1 MSEVDLEEVKDHE
14 HEHSH
19 EGNGEEVVHEHEETL
34 LEHAAHEYDFMKSL
48 KHHTLPWPAWEIAH
62 KPLLV
67 FNSAKYADLNYDYFA
82 HKPEYADATPTADQ
96 LAWASDYV
104 VKVQGYRGEEG
115 VPYNAQQLAKAM
127 VVGESK
133 AIIGTFPK
141 SLSFV
146 NHLTF
151 FGGVALVLM
160 ALFVCVL
167 GRRKADQLK
176 PKGRVQNMI
185 EAVTLYIRDE
195 VVRPSIHHGDGWTAH
210 FTALFLAVLSFNLF
224 GLIPG
229 GGAASAH
236 IPITAAFA
244 VMTLLTML
252 VFGMKEQGIGTF
264 WVTLVPVPFTL
275 APMGLA
281 IWLILAVIEVA
292 GLIIKPVALAI
303 RLFANMFAGHV
314 VILSF
319 TSLFFIVISAGAS
332 DFLASALGGFG
343 IIVAIAIFLLK
354 ILVSFIQA
362 YVFTLLSAIFVGA
375 SVHPD
380 H

>member
-1 MSEVDLEEVKDHE
+1 
-14 HEHSH
+14 
-19 EGNGEEVVHEHEETL
+19 
-34 LEHAAHEYDFMKSL
+34 
-48 KHHTLPWPAWEIAH
+48 
-62 KPLLV
+62 
-67 FNSAKYADLNYDYFA
+67 
-82 HKPEYADATPTADQ
+82 
-96 LAWASDYV
+96 
-104 VKVQGYRGEEG
+104 
-115 VPYNAQQLAKAM
+115 
-127 VVGESK
+127 
-133 AIIGTFPK
+133 
-141 SLSFV
+141 
-146 NHLTF
+146 
-151 FGGVALVLM
+151 
-160 ALFVCVL
+160 
-167 GRRKADQLK
+167 
-176 PKGRVQNMI
+176 MI

-210 FTALFLAVLSFNLF
+210 FTALFLAVLAFNLF

-236 IPITAAFA
+236 IPITGAFA
-244 VMTLLTML
+244 AMTLAAML
-252 VFGMKEQGIGTF
+252 IFGMKAQGVGTF

-281 IWLILAVIEVA
+281 IWLILVIEVA

-319 TSLFFIVISAGAS
+319 TSLFFIVLSADATQEL
-332 DFLASALGGFG
+332 LASALGGFG
-343 IIVAIAIFLLK
+343 MLVAIAIFLLK

-362 YVFTLLSAIFVGA
+362 YVFTLLSALFVGA